1 MEDDAIRFI
10 EQQQQ
15 KSIPNSIIAT
25 AIINNGNDNE
35 PNHLIKDEDTE
46 PGHAISI
53 HKIRMIRTNGL

>member
-35 PNHLIKDEDTE
+35 PNHLIKYEGTE
-46 PGHAISI
+46 PGYAISI
-53 HKIRMIRTNGL
+53 H